1 VSVDTLSDVLQAV
14 RLKGAIFFDIET
26 TAPWVAEAPAARIV
40 APAVMPDA
48 EHVIEYHV
56 VTSGS
61 CWASVVGSGA
71 APIRIGGGDVVAFPQ
86 GDAHVLSS
94 APGMRGDVDLS
105 LFKLPENAAHL
116 PLVFNLGGGGAETA
130 HLVCGFLGCDA
141 RPFNPLLEALPRILH
156 VRTAATPRSGW
167 LEEFT
172 RFALMEGKE
181 KRAGGNGILARLG
194 ELMFVEL
201 VRRYVEALPEE
212 SKGWLAGLRDR
223 HVGRAL
229 SLMHERPLHDW
240 TLDLLAKE
248 VGVSRSSL
256 AERFMAFVGTPPMQY
271 LQKWR
276 LQIAA
281 SKLAEGVSNIA
292 TIAAEI
298 GYESE
303 AAFSRAFKRSVGTP
317 PAEWRNKRLASSAAL
332 RSRLTPAV

>member
-61 CWASVVGSGA
+61 CWASIVGPNA
-71 APIRIGGGDVVAFPQ
+71 EPVRLQAGDVVAFPQ
-86 GDAHVLSS
+86 GDAHVMSS

-105 LFKLPENAAHL
+105 LFKLPENAEQL
-116 PLVFNLGGGGAETA
+116 PLIFNMGGNGEEKS
-130 HLVCGFLGCDA
+130 HLVCGFLGCDS
-141 RPFNPLLEALPRILH
+141 RPFNPLLESLPRILH
-156 VRTAATPRSGW
+156 LRPSTGARSGW
-167 LEEFT
+167 LDEFT
-172 RFALMEGKE
+172 RFAVMEAKE

-201 VRRYVEALPEE
+201 VRRHVETLPEE

-229 SLMHERPLHDW
+229 SLLHERPLHGW
-240 TLDLLAKE
+240 TLDELAKE

-281 SKLAEGVSNIA
+281 SKLAEGISNIA

-317 PAEWRNKRLASSAAL
+317 PAEWRSKRLSSSAIA
-332 RSRLTPAV
+332 RS